1 MSPIFSASCCERP
14 RERNQLAIALAV
26 FDVAGTT
33 VLDGDAVID
42 AMIAALASDDVRA
55 PRGAV
60 TAVMGMP
67 KPMAIRQLLGS
78 AETDGAAMLDARV
91 DRIYR
96 TFVSLVK
103 NRYRHDPLIRE
114 ADGAVDVFR
123 CLRLAGIRVALDT
136 GFSRDVLDVLLAR
149 LGWDSDIVDCTVTSD
164 EVEKGRPHP
173 DMIFRAMELTGVTS
187 RDDVA
192 KIGDTPVDIL
202 EGQAAR
208 CGLVVGVAYGT
219 HSRAELERF
228 GVPVIDRLAELLPL
242 VTAV

>member
-1 MSPIFSASCCERP
+1 M
-14 RERNQLAIALAV
+14 AIALAV

-33 VLDGDAVID
+33 VLDDDAVVD
-42 AMIAALASDDVRA
+42 AMIAALALDDVCV

-60 TAVMGMP
+60 KAAMGMP
-67 KPMAIRQLLGS
+67 KPMAIRQLLG
-78 AETDGAAMLDARV
+78 AAQTEGVAMLDARV
-91 DRIYR
+91 ERIYQA
-96 TFVSLVK
+96 FVSLVK
-103 NRYRHDPLIRE
+103 KRYRHDPTIRE

-173 DMIFRAMELTGVTS
+173 DMIFRAMQLTGVTS

-202 EGQAAR
+202 EGQAAK
-208 CGLVVGVAYGT
+208 CGLVVGVTYGT

-228 GVPVIDRLAELLPL
+228 GVPLIDRLPELLPL
-242 VTAV
+242 VRAG